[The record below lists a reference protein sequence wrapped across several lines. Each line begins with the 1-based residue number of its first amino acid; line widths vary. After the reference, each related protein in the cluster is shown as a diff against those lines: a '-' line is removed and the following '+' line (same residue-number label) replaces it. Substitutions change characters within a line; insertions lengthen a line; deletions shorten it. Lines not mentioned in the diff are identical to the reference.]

1 MEILIVHADKP
12 ARPVVRLRYISHSK
26 LRRKII
32 HLQNR
37 TDIIVLTYFSILVQV
52 KIDFPTHVTQQIR
65 QAVTIH
71 IHQHEVLPNRLVK
84 TVEQFLCMHFKS
96 RISGTVGRVAG

>member
-32 HLQNR
+32 QFAKQNGYYSS
-37 TDIIVLTYFSILVQV
+37 DLFSILVQV